1 MDFRNA
7 SIHGSEM
14 TLGVIFDRFR
24 AAARCRLCHNP
35 PNTGQMAFGI
45 GRREILAGLGS
56 AALAWPHAA
65 RAQKPAIPVIGYLSG
80 SSPDDSIDILADFR
94 RGLAETGN
102 VEGRNVAIEYRW
114 LEGRY
119 DRIPTMLGDLVE
131 RRVAVIA
138 LANTTTAALAAKAA
152 TQTIPIV
159 FAVGTDPVA
168 VGLVSSLNRPGG
180 NLTGISLQQTA
191 AAAQRLEL
199 LHQVKPAERSI
210 AFLVDGAN
218 PSYAAAETREMQ
230 SAANVLG
237 VDLVVLNA
245 SSTSEIEAAF
255 LTMVQRRAGAL
266 LIGGDIFF
274 ISRTDQLVA
283 LAARHAV
290 PAMYTFI
297 EQARAGGLIAYG
309 AHLTELERLVGV
321 YCGRI
326 LNGEKPA
333 DLPVQL
339 LTKVELVINLKTA
352 KALGLTFPLTLLGRA
367 DEVIE

>member
-1 MDFRNA
+1 
-7 SIHGSEM
+7 
-14 TLGVIFDRFR
+14 
-24 AAARCRLCHNP
+24 
-35 PNTGQMAFGI
+35 MAFGI
-45 GRREILAGLGS
+45 GRRELIAGLGS

-65 RAQKPAIPVIGYLSG
+65 RAQHPTIPVVGYLSG
-80 SSPDDSIDILADFR
+80 TSPDDSIEILADFR
-94 RGLAETGN
+94 RGLAETGY
-102 VEGRNVAIEYRW
+102 VEGRNLAIEYRW

-138 LANTTTAALAAKAA
+138 VPNTTTAALAAKAA
-152 TQTIPIV
+152 TRTIPIV
-159 FAVGTDPVA
+159 FAVGSDPVA
-168 VGLVSSLNRPGG
+168 IGLVVSLNRPEG
-180 NLTGISLQQTA
+180 NLTGVSMQQTT
-191 AAAQRLEL
+191 AAAQRLEM
-199 LHQVKPAERSI
+199 LHQLKPEERSI
-210 AFLVDGAN
+210 AFLVNQTN
-218 PSYAAAETREMQ
+218 PSFAAAETREVQ
-230 SAANVLG
+230 SAANILG

-255 LTMVQRRAGAL
+255 LTLVQRHAGAL

-274 ISRTDQLVA
+274 VSRTDQLVA

-290 PAMYTFI
+290 PAMYTYI
-297 EQARAGGLIAYG
+297 EQTLAGGLIAYG
-309 AHLTELERLVGV
+309 AHLAETQRLVGV

-339 LTKVELVINLKTA
+339 LTKVKLVINLKTA
-352 KALGLTFPLTLLGRA
+352 KVLGLTFPLTLLGRA

>member
-1 MDFRNA
+1 MRHDIVSKIA
-7 SIHGSEM
+7 A
-14 TLGVIFDRFR
+14 GVSRW
-24 AAARCRLCHNP
+24 A
-35 PNTGQMAFGI
+35 TGQMAFGI
-45 GRREILAGLGS
+45 GRRELIAGLGS
-56 AALAWPHAA
+56 AALALPHAA
-65 RAQKPAIPVIGYLSG
+65 RAQQPAIPVVGYLSG
-80 SSPDDSIDILADFR
+80 TSPDDSIEILADFR
-94 RGLAETGN
+94 RGLAETGY
-102 VEGRNVAIEYRW
+102 VEGRNLAIEYRW

-138 LANTTTAALAAKAA
+138 VPNTTTAALAAKAA
-152 TQTIPIV
+152 TRTIPIV
-159 FAVGTDPVA
+159 FAVGSDPVA
-168 VGLVSSLNRPGG
+168 IGLVVSLNRPEG
-180 NLTGISLQQTA
+180 NLTGVSMQQTTA
-191 AAAQRLEL
+191 AAHRLEL
-199 LHQVKPAERSI
+199 LHELKPAERSI
-210 AFLVDGAN
+210 AFLVNPTN
-218 PSYAAAETREMQ
+218 PSFAAAETREVQ

-255 LTMVQRRAGAL
+255 LTLVQRHAGAL

-274 ISRTDQLVA
+274 VSRTDQLVA

-290 PAMYTFI
+290 PAMYTYI
-297 EQARAGGLIAYG
+297 EQTLAGGLIAYG
-309 AHLTELERLVGV
+309 AHLAETQRLVGV

-333 DLPVQL
+333 NLPVQL

>member
-1 MDFRNA
+1 
-7 SIHGSEM
+7 
-14 TLGVIFDRFR
+14 
-24 AAARCRLCHNP
+24 
-35 PNTGQMAFGI
+35 MAFGI
-45 GRREILAGLGS
+45 GRRELIAGLGS

-65 RAQKPAIPVIGYLSG
+65 RAQHPTIPVVGYLSG
-80 SSPDDSIDILADFR
+80 TSPDDSIEILADFR
-94 RGLAETGN
+94 RGLAETGY
-102 VEGRNVAIEYRW
+102 VEGRNLAIEYRW

-138 LANTTTAALAAKAA
+138 VANTTTAALAAKAA
-152 TQTIPIV
+152 TRTIPIV
-159 FAVGTDPVA
+159 FGVGSDPVA
-168 VGLVSSLNRPGG
+168 IGLVVSLNRPEG
-180 NLTGISLQQTA
+180 NLTGVSQQQTA
-191 AAAQRLEL
+191 AAAQRIEL
-199 LHQVKPAERSI
+199 LHQLKPAERSI
-210 AFLVDGAN
+210 AFLVNPTN
-218 PSYAAAETREMQ
+218 PSFAAAETREVQ

-245 SSTSEIEAAF
+245 SSTSELEAAF
-255 LTMVQRRAGAL
+255 LTLVQRRAGAL

-290 PAMYTFI
+290 PAMYTYI
-297 EQARAGGLIAYG
+297 EQAQAGGLIAYG
-309 AHLTELERLVGV
+309 AHLAELEHLVGV

-326 LNGEKPA
+326 LNGEKPS

-352 KALGLTFPLTLLGRA
+352 KALGLTLPLTLLGRA

>member
-1 MDFRNA
+1 MRRRNF
-7 SIHGSEM
+7 I
-14 TLGVIFDRFR
+14 TLISG
-24 AAARCRLCHNP
+24 AAA
-35 PNTGQMAFGI
+35 
-45 GRREILAGLGS
+45 S
-56 AALAWPHAA
+56 WPHAA
-65 RAQKPAIPVIGYLSG
+65 RAQKRTIPVVGYLSG
-80 SSPDDSIDILADFR
+80 MSPDDSIDIVADFR
-94 RGLAETGN
+94 RGLAETGF

-119 DRIPTMLGDLVE
+119 DRISTMLDDLVE
-131 RRVAVIA
+131 HRVTAIAVA
-138 LANTTTAALAAKAA
+138 HVTTAAVAAKSA

-159 FAVGTDPVA
+159 FAVGSDPVA
-168 VGLVSSLNRPGG
+168 IGLVASLNHPGG

-210 AFLVDGAN
+210 AFLVNPTN
-218 PSYAAAETREMQ
+218 PSFAETETKEVQ
-230 SAANVLG
+230 SAANALG

-245 SSTSEIEAAF
+245 SSASEIEVAF
-255 LTMVQRRAGAL
+255 STLVQRQAGAL

-290 PAMYTFI
+290 PAMYTYI
-297 EQARAGGLIAYG
+297 EQALAGGLIAYG
-309 AHLTELERLVGV
+309 AHLAELERLVGV

-326 LNGEKPA
+326 LNGEKPS

-339 LTKVELVINLKTA
+339 LTKVDLVINLKTA
-352 KALGLTFPLTLLGRA
+352 ATLGLTFPLTLLGRA